1 MKIIYNR
8 FNKRGYSSDDDILKM
23 VLLGFILVGIILMV
37 CCGFINEANTW
48 NDGYCPVCGHKY
60 RYVQAVG
67 HRYTTSYMYVCD
79 YCNTHIEVDYQPNWS
94 EVGATEYPDPTD
106 TVPVTTYPEEATE
119 EELWDDWQE
128 ETEKTTTET
137 TFEEGEWVT

>member
-1 MKIIYNR
+1 MTIIYKNKR
-8 FNKRGYSSDDDILKM
+8 FNKRGYSSEDDILKM
-23 VLLGFILVGIILMV
+23 VLLGFVLVGVVLMV

-106 TVPVTTYPEEATE
+106 TIQITEYYEETE

-128 ETEKTTTET
+128 ETEET
-137 TFEEGEWVT
+137 V

>member
-1 MKIIYNR
+1 VKIIYNR
-8 FNKRGYSSDDDILKM
+8 FNKRGYSSEDDVLKM
-23 VLLGFILVGIILMV
+23 VLLGFVLVGIVLLV
-37 CCGFINEANTW
+37 CCGLISEANTW

-79 YCNTHIEVDYQPNWS
+79 YCNTHIEVDYEPNWN
-94 EVGATEYPDPTD
+94 EVG
-106 TVPVTTYPEEATE
+106 TTTNTFEIT
-119 EELWDDWQE
+119 E
-128 ETEKTTTET
+128 ETESSIEETTET